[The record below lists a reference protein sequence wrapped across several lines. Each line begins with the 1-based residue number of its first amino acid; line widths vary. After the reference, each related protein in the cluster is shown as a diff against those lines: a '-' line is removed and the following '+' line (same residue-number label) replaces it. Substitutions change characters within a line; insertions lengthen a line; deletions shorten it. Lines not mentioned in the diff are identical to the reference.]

1 MRRLRLLRI
10 VLALLLVGLVV
21 AIVVAI
27 RSRPVRGVEGRAE
40 STETGAR
47 AEGFRFSDIVGDRRR
62 LLVNARVG
70 HMDDQGAFTVEDV
83 ERVEVEREGGK
94 PLAMAAT
101 RGAGS
106 GAQGKRMVRLEGGV
120 TFEDPD
126 LGAKIAIP
134 TVEIDQ
140 IAGVVR
146 SVGDVRIEGERVK
159 GSASAV
165 VYSLHGEPTQV
176 FRLALDGTDGE
187 HVDARRALIASGT
200 RTVTLEGDVHA
211 RQGATE
217 VAAERFVLA
226 RGESGKLERADG
238 SPSVTGHAPSLAG
251 GAGSFASHELHA
263 AWDPSGRLKSLVLVG
278 DARVEHARGIL
289 AADRIEATAVA
300 PGPGA
305 AILATGAVIVT
316 GALREGPGRFACDSL
331 SGTIGEH
338 GEVRD
343 GVATGHV
350 RFDGDGAAG
359 EAARMNFS
367 SLAASGTATLF
378 AGDQA
383 RARLANG
390 RTRIA
395 ADTIVSD
402 LKGNHLVAQGRVEST
417 LLSDPS
423 AKASGVTPPMFSSG
437 DAVHFVSA
445 SLESFDGGQHLLF
458 KGDVRGWQGDRMLS
472 GEEVEMI
479 QEGQKLVAR
488 GHVTTRMPRE
498 AGKAASDADYIEVV
512 ADRLTYKGAAHTADY
527 EGGVR
532 VRQAEGWLEAPHL
545 TALLGETGGGVR
557 EVTADGGVRF
567 EYRAPGAQ
575 GIPTTATGEGDR
587 ATYDTAAR
595 VVRLFGDVRPATV
608 RGSGPNPG
616 TTVGR
621 VLRYQ
626 LDTGGL
632 EVESGERDR
641 ATIKTPKS

>member
-1 MRRLRLLRI
+1 VRRLRLLRV

-21 AIVVAI
+21 AIGVAV
-27 RSRPVRGVEGRAE
+27 RSRPARRVEKASE
-40 STETGAR
+40 TIETGAR
-47 AEGFRFSDIVGDRRR
+47 AEGFRFSDIVGDHRR
-62 LLVNARVG
+62 LLVSARLG

-94 PLAMAAT
+94 PFALAAA

-106 GAQGKRMVRLEGGV
+106 GAQGKRVVRLEGGV

-140 IAGVVR
+140 VAGVVR
-146 SVGDVRIEGERVK
+146 SVGDVRIEGDRVK
-159 GSASAV
+159 GSASAI
-165 VYSLHGEPTQV
+165 VYSLRGEPTQV
-176 FRLALDGTDGE
+176 FSLALDGVPGE
-187 HVDARRALIASGT
+187 HVDARHAVITSGT
-200 RTVTLEGDVHA
+200 RLVTLEGDVHA
-211 RQGATE
+211 RQGGTE
-217 VAAERFVLA
+217 VAAERFVLT
-226 RGESGKLERADG
+226 RGESGKLESADG
-238 SPSVTGHAPSLAG
+238 SPSVMGHAPSLAG
-251 GAGSFASHELHA
+251 GSGSFAARELHA
-263 AWDPSGRLKSLVLVG
+263 AWDPAGRLTSLTLVG

-289 AADRIEATAVA
+289 AADRVEATAVA
-300 PGPGA
+300 DGPGA
-305 AILATGAVIVT
+305 AILAAGTVIVT
-316 GALREGPGRFACDSL
+316 GVLREGPGRLACDSL
-331 SGTIGEH
+331 SGVIGEH

-350 RFDGDGAAG
+350 RFDGEGAAG
-359 EAARMNFS
+359 EAARMTFS

-378 AGDQA
+378 ADGES

-390 RTRIA
+390 RTRVA

-402 LKGNHLVAQGRVEST
+402 LKGIHLIAQGRVEST

-423 AKASGVTPPMFSSG
+423 AKASGVTPPMFTPG

-445 SLESFDGGQHLLF
+445 SLESFEGGQHLLF

-472 GEEVEMI
+472 GEEVDMV
-479 QEGQKLVAR
+479 QEGQKLVAH
-488 GHVTTRMPRE
+488 GHVATRMPRE
-498 AGKAASDADYIEVV
+498 AGKAASDADYVQVV
-512 ADRLTYKGAAHTADY
+512 ADRLTYKGAAHTAEY
-527 EGGVR
+527 EGAVR

-545 TALLGETGGGVR
+545 VARLGETGGGVQ

-595 VVRLFGDVRPATV
+595 VVRLFGDARPATV

-632 EVESGERDR
+632 EVESGERER